1 MQKLDMS
8 ATWNDAVALFGSHR
22 SMVYPLV
29 GAFFFFP
36 RLLMGHF
43 GPAILENM
51 ANSQIDIQELPT
63 YFYGTFPYIFL
74 FGLTGLLGTLAIL
87 FLWLRPVG
95 ASVGEAIIGALGLFL
110 TALLSVILIFI
121 PVTLGFM
128 LFIVPGIYIGLFVT
142 ALLPAILIFILV
154 ILGFMLF
161 IVPNIY
167 IWARFSPIMAL
178 IVAEKTDGPLIA
190 IRRCWEVTNKNGWRI
205 AIFLL
210 LIVIAATIVEVIVS
224 GVAAFIA
231 GIVDLEFIEH
241 FTSALIG
248 SIVQLLQLAVVTA
261 IYRQLARPDTA
272 KIFS

>member
-1 MQKLDMS
+1 MS

-36 RLLMGHF
+36 RLLMEHF
-43 GPAILENM
+43 GPAIPENM
-51 ANSQIDIQELPT
+51 ANSQIALQELTT
-63 YFYGTFPYIFL
+63 YFDGAFPYIFL
-74 FGLTGLLGTLAIL
+74 SGLTGLLGTLAIL

-128 LFIVPGIYIGLFVT
+128 LFIVPGIYI
-142 ALLPAILIFILV
+142 
-154 ILGFMLF
+154 
-161 IVPNIY
+161 
-167 IWARFSPIMAL
+167 WARFSPIMAL
-178 IVAEKTDGPLIA
+178 IVAEKKDGPLVA
-190 IRRCWEVTNKNGWRI
+190 LRRCWEVTSENGWRI

-210 LIVIAATIVEVIVS
+210 LILIAAAIVEVIVS

-231 GIVDLEFIEH
+231 GISDLEFIEH
-241 FTSALIG
+241 FTSALIS

-261 IYRQLARPDTA
+261 VYRQLARPDTA